1 MRPERPSDH
10 VQALG
15 RGLRVLAHVHQ
26 ARAPVAV
33 RDVSVAVGLNVS
45 TVHHLVNTLV
55 WEGYL
60 VRGRDRRL
68 TPGRSFIPAGAGAS
82 PAVSRALGR
91 AAYAADDVA
100 VLCRLDGGEAY
111 IAEVAGVPG
120 AASAEHYPAGARDL
134 AHLLATGRVMLALG
148 PEAALERTR
157 TLASERREIFDEQ
170 AIRADLARIREQ
182 RFATLLGDAHGCVA
196 APVFGPDG
204 TCTASVAIVVA
215 PQRMRRDLDRLVA
228 VGRSAGYALT
238 TALAEEAPTA

>member
-10 VQALG
+10 VQALS

-26 ARAPVAV
+26 AAAPVAV
-33 RDVSVAVGLNVS
+33 RDVSEAVGLNVS

-60 VRGRDRRL
+60 LRGRDRRL
-68 TPGRSFIPAGAGAS
+68 VPGRTFTPAGAGAS

-100 VLCRLDGGEAY
+100 VLCRLEGGEAY
-111 IAEVAGVPG
+111 IAEAAGVPG
-120 AASAEHYPAGARDL
+120 AASAGHYPAGARDL

-148 PEAALERTR
+148 PETALADTR
-157 TLASERREIFDEQ
+157 ALARERREIFDEES
-170 AIRADLARIREQ
+170 IRADLARIREQ
-182 RFATLLGDAHGCVA
+182 RFATLLGDAHACVA

-238 TALAEEAPTA
+238 NALAGEEPTA